1 MLFILQFN
9 FLAMKNRTRQ
19 TGEGTV
25 ICTRPTLLTLAW
37 ASGRVLMSNP
47 ASALLVEC
55 SMKYNPTK
63 CVNCRLKY
71 VLAVLLNYLEVII
84 FINSARNKIKG
95 N

>member
-1 MLFILQFN
+1 
-9 FLAMKNRTRQ
+9 
-19 TGEGTV
+19 
-25 ICTRPTLLTLAW
+25 
-37 ASGRVLMSNP
+37 MSNP